1 MEVERRYRVVGGV
14 AAWRFPIA
22 FGFLTAAAAG
32 AGEWSIACVLAA
44 TGLVAHALEQGAVFA
59 ISPRGLTRGFVIGSS
74 FVGPARIVPWASI
87 VEIATGWRGGRDY
100 TALETTVR
108 SRDGIVLRFGSRMGL
123 AAYQLL
129 LAEVHVHAPA
139 TAVRSG
145 LTQQV
150 IDEARQPG
158 FGVSPVWATALSV
171 VVVLA
176 LLALAV

>member
-1 MEVERRYRVVGGV
+1 MDGEHRYRAVGGV
-14 AAWRFPIA
+14 AAWRVPMV
-22 FGFLTAAAAG
+22 FGFLTVAAAG
-32 AGEWSIACVLAA
+32 GGEWSIACVLAA
-44 TGLVAHALEQGAVFA
+44 AGLVAHALEQGAVFA

-87 VEIATGWRGGRDY
+87 AEIATGWRGGRDY

-108 SRDGIVLRFGSRMGL
+108 SRDGSVLRFGSRMGL
-123 AAYQLL
+123 AAYQAL
-129 LAEVHVHAPA
+129 LAEVNMHAPA
-139 TAVRSG
+139 MAVRSG

-150 IDEARQPG
+150 IEEARRPG
-158 FGVSPVWATALSV
+158 FGISPVWATAVSV